1 MPSEKLDFII
11 LDIATFHAIKN
22 CDFNHEQ
29 FRLYFIR
36 NCEGDEGK
44 RNERD
49 ETTTRQTNRL
59 RSRKLGRK
67 FSM

>member
-1 MPSEKLDFII
+1 MPSEKLDIMI
-11 LDIATFHAIKN
+11 LDIATFHVIKN
-22 CDFNHEQ
+22 CNFNHEQ
-29 FRLYFIR
+29 FRLYPIR
-36 NCEGDEGK
+36 NCEGDEER

-49 ETTTRQTNRL
+49 ETTTRQTKRL